1 MKELKLFLSSFET
14 FVENSVENNDNEYKI
29 LSDSMR
35 YSLLAG
41 GKRIRPFL
49 LTQFF
54 KVCGGE
60 EKLAYNFALALEMIH
75 TYSLIHDDLPCM
87 DNDDFRR
94 GKPSNHK
101 QFGEDIALLAG
112 DALLTEAFCVAS
124 KTVGINSEAVVK
136 AIKLLS
142 HYAGYRGMVGGQ
154 VIDLQSEGKEVDL
167 ATIEKLNLL
176 KTGALLKAA
185 CEIGCV
191 LANASE
197 EKIKAA
203 GEYGEKIGLAFQLI
217 DDILDATA
225 DEKLLGKPVGSDQK
239 NNKST
244 FVSLKGIDY
253 CKGKA
258 EELTN
263 QAISA
268 LSVFGDNTEVLKET
282 AIMLTLRKY

>member
-1 MKELKLFLSSFET
+1 MKELEQFSASFEN
-14 FVENSVENNDNEYKI
+14 FVNNSVICEDNDYK
-29 LSDSMR
+29 LLADSMR

-49 LTQFF
+49 LVEFF
-54 KVCGGE
+54 KACGGE
-60 EKLAYNFALALEMIH
+60 EKYAYNFALALEMIH

-112 DALLTEAFCVAS
+112 DALLTEAFCVAA
-124 KTVGINSEAVVK
+124 KTVGVSSKAIVK
-136 AIKLLS
+136 AICLLS
-142 HYAGYRGMVGGQ
+142 EYAGYRGMVGGQ
-154 VIDLQSEGKEVDL
+154 VIDLQSEGKAVDIS
-167 ATIEKLNLL
+167 TIEKLNLL

-191 LANASE
+191 LADADDG
-197 EKIKAA
+197 KIKAA
-203 GEYGEKIGLAFQLI
+203 GEYGEKIGLAFQLV

-225 DEKLLGKPVGSDQK
+225 DEKVLGKPVGSDEK

-253 CKGKA
+253 CKETA
-258 EELTN
+258 NALTN

-268 LSVFGDNTEVLKET
+268 LDVFCENGSVLKET
-282 AIMLTLRKY
+282 ALMLVNRNF

>member
-1 MKELKLFLSSFET
+1 MKELKLFLSSFEV
-14 FVENSVENNDNEYKI
+14 FVENSIENNDADYKI

-60 EKLAYNFALALEMIH
+60 EKTAYNLALALEMIH

-112 DALLTEAFCVAS
+112 DALLTEAFCIAS
-124 KTVGINSEAVVK
+124 KTVGVNSEAVVK

-154 VIDLQSEGKEVDL
+154 VIDLQSEGKEVGL

-225 DEKLLGKPVGSDQK
+225 DEKLLGKPIGSDQK

-244 FVSLKGIDY
+244 FVSLKGIVY
-253 CKGKA
+253 CKAKA

-268 LSVFGDNTEVLKET
+268 LSVFGDNTEILKET